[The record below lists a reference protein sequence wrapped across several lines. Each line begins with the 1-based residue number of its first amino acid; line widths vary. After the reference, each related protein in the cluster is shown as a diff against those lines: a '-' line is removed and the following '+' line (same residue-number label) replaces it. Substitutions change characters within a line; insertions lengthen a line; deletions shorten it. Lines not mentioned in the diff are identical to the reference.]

1 MIFLANRDGLD
12 NKRIHR
18 RIKNRLQSDSVF
30 SSVQL
35 RISTPREPGPYRVI
49 ADADPKNFLEDS
61 SYPIKRAR
69 LEIGFDVKTG
79 TDTDF
84 YWISWIE
91 PERSLLLSWH
101 QDDDHPEHGEVHFQL
116 NQSDSV
122 TLRESAEYID
132 KHPMAVVEA
141 RLDQLPDVIHAVA
154 WENGTATD
162 IGYY

>member
-1 MIFLANRDGLD
+1 MIFLANRGGLG

-18 RIKNRLQSDSVF
+18 RIKNRFQSDAVF

-35 RISTPREPGPYRVI
+35 RISTAREPGPYRVI
-49 ADADPKNFLEDS
+49 ADVDPEDFLEDS
-61 SYPIKRAR
+61 SYPIERAR
-69 LEIGFDVKTG
+69 LEIGFDVEAG
-79 TDTDF
+79 TDIDC

-101 QDDDHPEHGEVHFQL
+101 QDDDHPEHGKVHFQL

-122 TLRESAEYID
+122 TFRERAGYID

-154 WENGTATD
+154 WENGTAT
-162 IGYY
+162 GMEW